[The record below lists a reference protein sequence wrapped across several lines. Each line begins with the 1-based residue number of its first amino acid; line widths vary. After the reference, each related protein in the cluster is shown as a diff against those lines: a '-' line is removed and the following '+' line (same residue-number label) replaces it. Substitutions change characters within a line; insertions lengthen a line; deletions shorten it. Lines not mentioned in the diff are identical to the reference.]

1 MESVT
6 LLVVPGLPLAGRGQL
21 RAASC
26 ELRAADKKQRSWAAA
41 GLAISLARL
50 GSAWASGG
58 YLTQGKADDTANS
71 EMGMARCGW

>member
-1 MESVT
+1 MGPKRNPS
-6 LLVVPGLPLAGRGQL
+6 PYWRYLASLSPDGVN
-21 RAASC
+21 C
-26 ELRAADKKQRSWAAA
+26 ELRTADKKQRSWAAA

-50 GSAWASGG
+50 GSAWAPGE